1 MHCLEYFFVF
11 MHTHSTIDKKTIL
24 SSDKKGRI
32 LRMKKRTLLYLF
44 CSLLLLSAFAG
55 CIPKKQPLTE
65 EHSGFVSGIPSP
77 TPTFEEFT
85 NTLFVEEVT
94 SDTISLRYHLSRPE
108 NYGIAEVPITLGSVK
123 DAITPD
129 ENADDIYAQLL
140 SYNTA
145 DFYEEETLTYLSLK
159 HHLELLMQDN
169 FSPYLSE
176 LLGPTTG
183 YQAQLP
189 IVLAEYRFES
199 KADVENY
206 LNLLSCVPD
215 YFTEISAFEK
225 EKSAAGYFMNDE
237 TAKEII
243 TQCKDFT
250 KDIDNHYLISTFKER
265 LEKLDLTLS
274 EKTEYLLQ
282 NQTALHSYVFPAYDL
297 LAETLT
303 GCLGT
308 VTNNYGLSYYENGKE
323 YYALLARVSTGT
335 DKSME
340 ELKEALSKAIVDG
353 CNLMALSLSAE
364 PAVYESALQPDYP
377 ETAPEKIIEY
387 ISTKSTKDFPYINC
401 GDYHV
406 KYIPKSLEEYVSPAM
421 YLVPPI
427 DDYEAGVIYI
437 NGNQKYKAD
446 QLFPTIAHEGYPGHL
461 YQTVATLAG
470 EINPLRYLLSPSG
483 YEEGWATYV
492 ETYCY
497 KYAGFSEALTSF
509 LQADQVATLCLY
521 ALSDIF
527 IHYDG
532 YTPEQLSTFLTGYG
546 FPKESVDLIYQ
557 TLVAEPGAYLPYAVG
572 YLEFANLQERA
583 KELWAEEYSDYAF
596 HEFLLEMGPLPFGVL
611 NELLGNPL

>member
-1 MHCLEYFFVF
+1 
-11 MHTHSTIDKKTIL
+11 
-24 SSDKKGRI
+24 
-32 LRMKKRTLLYLF
+32 MKKRPLLYF
-44 CSLLLLSAFAG
+44 LLLYPLLFLSVFAG
-55 CIPKKQPLTE
+55 CITEKQPDTF
-65 EHSGFVSGIPSP
+65 EHSGFVDRIPSP

-85 NTLFVEEVT
+85 GQIFVEEVT
-94 SDTISLRYHLSRPE
+94 TDTISMKYHLSRPE
-108 NYGIAEVPITLGSVK
+108 NYGISDYPITLGSVA
-123 DAITPD
+123 DAVSPD
-129 ENADDIYAQLL
+129 EDADDLYEQLL
-140 SYNTA
+140 TYDPAT
-145 DFYEEETLTYLSLK
+145 FYEEERLTYLSLK

-199 KADVENY
+199 KTDVENY
-206 LNLLSCVPD
+206 LNLLPCILD
-215 YFTEISAFEK
+215 YFKEIAEFEK
-225 EKSAAGYFMNDE
+225 QKSAAGYFMHDE

-243 TQCKDFT
+243 AQCEDFVKDM
-250 KDIDNHYLISTFKER
+250 DAHYLISTFEER
-265 LEKLDLTLS
+265 LEALDLTLS
-274 EKTEYLLQ
+274 EKTEYILQ

-303 GCLGT
+303 QCLGT
-308 VTNNYGLSYYENGKE
+308 GTNKYGLSYYENGKD
-323 YYALLARVSTGT
+323 YYALFAGLSTGT
-335 DKSME
+335 DKSMG
-340 ELKEALSKAIVDG
+340 ELKEMLSEAIVEG
-353 CNLMALSLSAE
+353 CNRMALSLAAE

-377 ETAPEKIIEY
+377 ETDPKKIIDY
-387 ISTKSTKDFPYINC
+387 VTAKSSEDFPYINC
-401 GDYHV
+401 DGYNV
-406 KYIPKSLEEYVSPAM
+406 KYIPKSLEDYVSPAM

-427 DDYEAGVIYI
+427 DNYEAGVIYI
-437 NGNQKYKAD
+437 NGNQRYNANT
-446 QLFPTIAHEGYPGHL
+446 LFPTIAHEGYPGHL
-461 YQTVATLAG
+461 YQTVATLAN
-470 EINPLRYLLSPSG
+470 EINPLRYLLAPSG

-509 LQADQVATLCLY
+509 LQADQAATLCLY

-546 FPKESVDLIYQ
+546 FSTESVDLIYQ

-572 YLEFANLQERA
+572 YLEFVELQELA

-596 HEFLLEMGPLPFGVL
+596 HEFLLEMGPMPFGVL
-611 NELLGNPL
+611 EELLREPN